1 MRRLIFLAPL
11 ALFIVLAGYFALA
24 LRPGRD
30 PSALP
35 SAMIDKPMPAIDL
48 AALDGG
54 ARVTSASIAGQVV
67 LINFFAS
74 WCAPCREEQPVLMR
88 LKAEKAVPVIGIAYK
103 DKPEDTQR
111 FLAQL
116 GDPFQRIGV
125 DQSGRLGLDF
135 GVYGVPETYVIGKDG
150 RIRFRQVSVI
160 TPEAWK
166 GTIQPMIKTLSGP

>member
-24 LRPGRD
+24 LRSGRD
-30 PSALP
+30 PQALP

-54 ARVTSASIAGQVV
+54 ARVTGASFAGQVV

-74 WCAPCREEQPVLMR
+74 WCVPCREEQPLLLR
-88 LKAEKAVPVIGIAYK
+88 LKAEKTVPVIGIAYK

-111 FLAQL
+111 FL
-116 GDPFQRIGV
+116 G
-125 DQSGRLGLDF
+125 
-135 GVYGVPETYVIGKDG
+135 
-150 RIRFRQVSVI
+150 
-160 TPEAWK
+160 
-166 GTIQPMIKTLSGP
+166 